1 MILCD
6 LCGVNPATLK
16 LTQVINDE
24 HTELHL
30 CKQCAEE
37 KGLGIPFG
45 ALPSAFGAMIVGFL
59 GAQLAGTTRTVGSL
73 KCEHCGITKD
83 DFERTGL
90 LGCGR
95 CYETFSEDLKFIL
108 RRIHGS
114 NKHIGTRPPAF
125 REAKEH
131 PNIEQLRQRL
141 QEAVAKEEFEEAARL
156 RDLITDLEAQL
167 RQRARPNHGSR

>member
-1 MILCD
+1 MIVCD

-16 LTQVINDE
+16 LTQVINEE

-45 ALPSAFGAMIVGFL
+45 ALPAAFGAMIIGLL
-59 GAQLAGTTRTVGSL
+59 GTQLASTRTVGSV

-83 DFERTGL
+83 QFERTGL

-95 CYETFSEDLKFIL
+95 CYETFREDLKFIL

-114 NKHIGTRPPAF
+114 NKHIGTRPPAL
-125 REAKEH
+125 RKVKGNAD
-131 PNIEQLRQRL
+131 IEQLRRRL
-141 QEAVAKEEFEEAARL
+141 QEAIASEKFEEAARL
-156 RDLITDLEAQL
+156 RDLITDLEIER
-167 RQRARPNHGSR
+167 RQQDRSRDGER